1 MGLTPYM
8 ILVASPPSITIN
20 DIIINKQLGLST
32 ENTGTG
38 AAATE
43 SSDKPNTLPNLSIPT
58 VALPPEHIDVNF
70 IHVNPSYS
78 TLKGKVCFKSCLI
91 HV

>member
-20 DIIINKQLGLST
+20 DDAINKQLGLST
-32 ENTGTG
+32 ENAGTT

-43 SSDKPNTLPNLSIPT
+43 SSNKPNTLPNLAIPT
-58 VALPPEHIDVNF
+58 VALPPKHIDVDF
-70 IHVNPSYS
+70 IHINLSYS